1 MFRVEYQL
9 SYRTNLSNGAPNA
22 IHKIL
27 KVHQTKERL
36 LFESV
41 KLCCKH
47 VLLVLQYR
55 PWATTWG
62 QRYETKPSQHTW
74 TTLFHSPARDGLW
87 LWFSNICT
95 DSPTKR
101 IFSAT
106 RTGMYEG
113 SISTRKE
120 NCCRDGASMFSS
132 SISLYRG
139 TVMNRRQLKPRKCI
153 NYDNSQP
160 VTAVNCQISMNVQAD
175 RVWLFSILWYV
186 TTPFCFL
193 HWRPFKGSCVFIYF
207 FMYVFI
213 LCIYFAFR
221 KSMLMN
227 L

>member
-1 MFRVEYQL
+1 MGFTFVYQF
-9 SYRTNLSNGAPNA
+9 SYRTNLSDCAPNA

-41 KLCCKH
+41 ELRCKH

-55 PWATTWG
+55 PWPTTRG
-62 QRYETKPSQHTW
+62 QRYETKPSQTHLNNSSKM
-74 TTLFHSPARDGLW
+74 LFCSPARDGLW

-95 DSPTKR
+95 DSPTNK

-132 SISLYRG
+132 SISLCRG
-139 TVMNRRQLKPRKCI
+139 TVMNRRQFNPRTCI
-153 NYDNSQP
+153 NCDQSQP
-160 VTAVNCQISMNVQAD
+160 VTAVTCQISFNVQAEFG
-175 RVWLFSILWYV
+175 WLS
-186 TTPFCFL
+186 
-193 HWRPFKGSCVFIYF
+193 
-207 FMYVFI
+207 
-213 LCIYFAFR
+213 
-221 KSMLMN
+221 
-227 L
+227 

>member
-1 MFRVEYQL
+1 MSQCQKSNGLKIGLIYLLIMGWIGPRDVIDMFRGIHLVVYQFI
-9 SYRTNLSNGAPNA
+9 YWTNLSNCAPNA

-41 KLCCKH
+41 ELCCKH
-47 VLLVLQYR
+47 VLLMLQYR

-62 QRYETKPSQHTW
+62 QRYETKPSQTHPNNRPQI
-74 TTLFHSPARDGLW
+74 LIHSPARDGLW

-120 NCCRDGASMFSS
+120 NCCREGASMFSS
-132 SISLYRG
+132 SISLYSR
-139 TVMNRRQLKPRKCI
+139 TWTEWTEDRNSRKCI
-153 NYDNSQP
+153 NWYIKSQP
-160 VTAVNCQISMNVQAD
+160 VKNCLIWIHVQAD
-175 RVWLFSILWYV
+175 PAWL
-186 TTPFCFL
+186 
-193 HWRPFKGSCVFIYF
+193 KK
-207 FMYVFI
+207 FM
-213 LCIYFAFR
+213 LNNA
-221 KSMLMN
+221 K
-227 L
+227 

>member
-1 MFRVEYQL
+1 MFHIL
-9 SYRTNLSNGAPNA
+9 GFSFKKLFSYCTNLSNCAPNA

-41 KLCCKH
+41 ELCCKH
-47 VLLVLQYR
+47 VLLMLQYR
-55 PWATTWG
+55 PWATTRG
-62 QRYETKPSQHTW
+62 QRYETKPSRTHLNNKPK
-74 TTLFHSPARDGLW
+74 TLIHSPARDGLW

-120 NCCRDGASMFSS
+120 NCCREGASMFSS

-139 TVMNRRQLKPRKCI
+139 KVTNRKCI
-153 NYDNSQP
+153 NCYNKSQS
-160 VTAVNCQISMNVQAD
+160 VKK
-175 RVWLFSILWYV
+175 R
-186 TTPFCFL
+186 
-193 HWRPFKGSCVFIYF
+193 
-207 FMYVFI
+207 
-213 LCIYFAFR
+213 
-221 KSMLMN
+221 
-227 L
+227 